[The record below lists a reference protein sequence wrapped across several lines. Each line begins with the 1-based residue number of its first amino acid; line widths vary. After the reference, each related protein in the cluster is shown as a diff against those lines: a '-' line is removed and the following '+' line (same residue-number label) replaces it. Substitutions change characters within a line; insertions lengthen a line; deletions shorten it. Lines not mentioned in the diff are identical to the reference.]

1 MIINNKIYT
10 VCSKE
15 RRIGCG
21 GTMIKILIVDDEGIE
36 RRGIKFLLKN
46 IETEFDICEASNGM
60 DALECLKTQNIDIL
74 FTDIKMPFM
83 NGMDLIKK
91 VKENDIKCKIV
102 IFSGYEEFEYAKFA
116 TEMGVINYILKP
128 VDPEEFKSTL
138 IRIIDEIKAEK
149 LAEEKSN
156 KNISFLKEHLL
167 YSLVYGS
174 SIKELEEKSKGLL
187 DISFINDYRRI
198 VLLEFEQDFF
208 GVKEYDIKKI
218 IKSKVNMEFQYLNLN
233 SRESLLFLTNSNLKN
248 EEVRQLGIAIHEAI
262 KTNCMC
268 QCFIGIGNEINNA
281 EEISSSYERVEL
293 LVEKYFFNKNEF
305 VFIEDNLCENKVI
318 SKDHTDNIIKAI
330 KQDINIKDSD
340 ALKKNFK
347 CLCNIYENEEDFS
360 NMYVKFI
367 FSNILKDLYE
377 NISEISEDKFKEDIN
392 KLYKSTDFAKVLKI
406 INGYVEKFVES
417 VSKNP
422 MHIHKEIETIKKY
435 IYENYDKDIGV
446 EVLATQVCFAP
457 SYLSYIF
464 KKETG
469 QNLSK
474 FIKSY
479 RMIKAK
485 EMLEN
490 TYEKIVNVSYAVG
503 YRNVSYFCQSFREY
517 FGVSPQKFRN
527 EGETLGENK

>member
-1 MIINNKIYT
+1 
-10 VCSKE
+10 
-15 RRIGCG
+15 
-21 GTMIKILIVDDEGIE
+21 MIKILIVDDEGIE

-46 IETEFDICEASNGM
+46 IGVEFDICEASNGM

-83 NGMDLIKK
+83 NGMDLIKE
-91 VKENDIKCKIV
+91 VKNNEIKCKIV

-116 TEMGVINYILKP
+116 TKMGVINYILKP

-138 IRIIDEIKAEK
+138 IRIIDEIKSEK
-149 LAEEKSN
+149 LAEEKN
-156 KNISFLKEHLL
+156 TKNINFLKEHLL

-174 SIKELEEKSKGLL
+174 SIEELEEKSKGLVDL
-187 DISFINDYRRI
+187 SFINDYKRI
-198 VLLEFEQDFF
+198 VLLEFERDFF
-208 GVKEYDIKKI
+208 GLNEYDLESI
-218 IKSKVNMEFQYLNLN
+218 IKSEINMEFQYLNLD
-233 SRESLLFLTNSNLKN
+233 SRESLLFLSKSNLKN
-248 EEVRQLGIAIHEAI
+248 EELKQLGIKIHEVI

-268 QCFIGIGNEINNA
+268 KCFVGIGNELNSA
-281 EEISSSYERVEL
+281 GEISNSYEKVEH
-293 LVEKYFFNKNEF
+293 LVGKRFFNNDEII
-305 VFIEDNLCENKVI
+305 FIEEDSFEDKIV
-318 SKDHTDNIIKAI
+318 SKNDADSIIKEI
-330 KQDINIKDSD
+330 KQDINIKNIDG
-340 ALKKNFK
+340 LKKNFK
-347 CLCNIYENEEDFS
+347 CLYDIYENEKDFS
-360 NMYVKFI
+360 NMYIKFI
-367 FSNILKDLYE
+367 LSNVLKDLYE
-377 NISEISEDKFKEDIN
+377 NISEVSEDKFKEDID
-392 KLYKSTDFAKVLKI
+392 KLYKSNDFTKVLKI
-406 INGYVEKFVES
+406 INQYVEKFSES
-417 VSKNP
+417 VSNNSTQ
-422 MHIHKEIETIKKY
+422 IHKEIETIKKY
-435 IYENYDKDIGV
+435 IYENYNKDIGV
-446 EVLATQVCFAP
+446 ELLASQVCFAP

-527 EGETLGENK
+527 EGETLDENK